1 MKIVNAFKKIKERK
15 EIFRHKMERE
25 PSPTGVKRPL
35 PTEGGRD
42 VATDAGTA
50 VKKQRTDE
58 AAVDHPSSQENT
70 DSTEFL
76 TEACFADEA
85 GVGPLTLRHLHV
97 LPQTST
103 FYLFVYLLNHLF
115 VYLLYHLFI
124 IL

>member
-1 MKIVNAFKKIKERK
+1 
-15 EIFRHKMERE
+15 MERE

-35 PTEGGRD
+35 PTEGEGD
-42 VATDAGTA
+42 VATEDTAAAGA
-50 VKKQRTDE
+50 SKKLRTDE
-58 AAVDHPSSQENT
+58 AAADPPRSPQENT